1 MAHSQAQGSSVTIGV
16 LTDTSRLCA
25 DLSGPGAV
33 AAVKIAPAGVAGS
46 LLGKKIELI
55 SADHQNKPDVA
66 AASARQW
73 LEGRDMI
80 TDLTTSSVALAVQ
93 KVARGRTRSF

>member
-55 SADHQNKPDVA
+55 SAAIKTNPMLLQ
-66 AASARQW
+66 
-73 LEGRDMI
+73 
-80 TDLTTSSVALAVQ
+80 
-93 KVARGRTRSF
+93 RSPANGLKAGI